1 MDLEQFKISRAIGLS
16 FKSLFRNIIPFTILA
31 AVIYA
36 PAYYLTLTAD
46 QSADIETYINR
57 LITYPI
63 YAIIAGSALLAPMMT
78 YRIVQE
84 MTGVRVSMMKSISYG
99 MRGILPAAM
108 FGGLAFVAQMLPGG
122 GILSAILTCILFV
135 CAPAAVAERLGPI
148 EAFSRSAT
156 LTSGRRW
163 GIFGLT
169 FMIGLVQLGIIMLWL
184 APKLSGSGSF
194 EENLGE
200 SIASGA
206 LTFMIVISVFQ
217 LFTGIVEAVSYAL
230 LRQDKDG
237 MSHEILASVFD

>member
-1 MDLEQFKISRAIGLS
+1 MELEQFKISRALGLS
-16 FKSLFRNIIPFTILA
+16 FKSLFKNLIPFAILA
-31 AVIYA
+31 AIIYA

-46 QSADIETYINR
+46 QTADIETYINR

-63 YAIIAGSALLAPMMT
+63 YAIVAGSALLSPMMT
-78 YRIVQE
+78 YRVIQE
-84 MTGVRVSMMKSISYG
+84 MNGVKVSMLKSISYG
-99 MRGILPAAM
+99 MRGIIPAAI
-108 FGGLAFVAQMLPGG
+108 FGGLVFVAQMLPGG
-122 GILSAILTCILFV
+122 GIIGAILTCILFV
-135 CAPAAVAERLGPI
+135 CAPAAVAERLGPF
-148 EAFSRSAT
+148 EAFNRSAT

-169 FMIGLVQLGIIMLWL
+169 FLIGLVQLGILMVWL
-184 APKLSGSGSF
+184 APKLTGDF
-194 EENLGE
+194 EESLGE
-200 SIASGA
+200 GIASGA

>member
-1 MDLEQFKISRAIGLS
+1 MEQFKISRALGLS
-16 FKSLFRNIIPFTILA
+16 FKSLFRNIIPFTLLA

-84 MTGVRVSMMKSISYG
+84 LVGVRVSMLKSISYG
-99 MRGILPAAM
+99 MRGILPAAI
-108 FGGLAFVAQMLPGG
+108 FGGLAFVAQMLPAG
-122 GILSAILTCILFV
+122 GIISAILTCILFV
-135 CAPAAVAERLGPI
+135 CAPAAVTEKLGPFA
-148 EAFSRSAT
+148 AFGRSAE

-169 FMIGLVQLGIIMLWL
+169 FLIGLIQLGIIMLWL
-184 APKLSGSGSF
+184 APKLGGGGDF
-194 EENLGE
+194 ETNLGE

-230 LRQDKDG
+230 LREDKDG
-237 MSHEILASVFD
+237 LSNELLAQVFD